1 MLSDVLLTVETARPA
16 PASTMAKLA
25 PFSETR
31 FNHCLNLA
39 DCPSVHREFH
49 CRSVAKHQD
58 VMASRR
64 DLESPLGHSTLIPK
78 RDVLLDA
85 YNVKRYT

>member
-1 MLSDVLLTVETARPA
+1 M
-16 PASTMAKLA
+16 ASFAF
-25 PFSETR
+25 FSEIR
-31 FNHCLNLA
+31 FNPLPQPGRLLVR
-39 DCPSVHREFH
+39 PPGIPLP
-49 CRSVAKHQD
+49 VAKHQD